1 MGFGL
6 HLQLSCLALSGS
18 WNNTLELND
27 DYSQFLELNA
37 FNPEAW
43 EISLFEKSLGK
54 TNEWSTNQN
63 LVSISPFLAVTPLSG
78 RVRGVSHLTM
88 VNESEKDP

>member
-1 MGFGL
+1 MGFRL

-18 WNNTLELND
+18 WNNALKRIY

-63 LVSISPFLAVTPLSG
+63 LVSISPFLAVTPLSP
-78 RVRGVSHLTM
+78 LTWGK
-88 VNESEKDP
+88 SFDDGQ